1 MIAHVSP
8 APHQREETRN
18 TLLYGQRARAISNRV
33 KKFIHTPSALDPA
46 SFSVIQD
53 LRNEVKRL
61 QMKLEERES
70 EPESP
75 PPPSQP
81 RPPFSTSANN
91 NPNAS
96 MKIHPHHAEFRSK
109 HERPDLSPMKQEIV
123 SLFEEEFR
131 LRNDLLKLDGAML
144 QSALDCEI
152 LRLMVLDWENL
163 RVAAKDSDG
172 EGRKLY
178 YIAFFGIILISD
190 NLRIRTQERLRSM
203 P

>member
-1 MIAHVSP
+1 
-8 APHQREETRN
+8 
-18 TLLYGQRARAISNRV
+18 
-33 KKFIHTPSALDPA
+33 
-46 SFSVIQD
+46 
-53 LRNEVKRL
+53 
-61 QMKLEERES
+61 
-70 EPESP
+70 
-75 PPPSQP
+75 
-81 RPPFSTSANN
+81 
-91 NPNAS
+91 
-96 MKIHPHHAEFRSK
+96 
-109 HERPDLSPMKQEIV
+109 MKQEIV

-178 YIAFFGIILISD
+178 YIAFFGIILISKCISVILQN